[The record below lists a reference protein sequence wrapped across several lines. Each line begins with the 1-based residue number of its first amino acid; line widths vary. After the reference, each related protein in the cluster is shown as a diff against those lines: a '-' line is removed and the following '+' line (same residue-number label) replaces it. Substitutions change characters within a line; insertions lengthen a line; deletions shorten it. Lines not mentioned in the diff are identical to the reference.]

1 MPPAHREKPADA
13 LYCFNDAGGRVGRG
27 LDNLTALPHPEAL
40 NRQCPWEFT
49 LACHADTNCD
59 GRAAPSP
66 GVALLAG
73 HQLVLAHAAID
84 AEARDSIS

>member
-1 MPPAHREKPADA
+1 MEFGPLLVERDVALARTVPPAHRERPAEA
-13 LYCFNDAGGRVGRG
+13 LYCFHDAGGRVGRG

-59 GRAAPSP
+59 ARAAPSP
-66 GVALLAG
+66 P
-73 HQLVLAHAAID
+73 
-84 AEARDSIS
+84 S